1 MRRFCQRSHHA
12 QVTSVKATAKQCQ
25 THTDQDFA
33 FDKIEVE
40 DQERVDDMAGIY
52 NDAAISGD
60 FHGATLDMYGNP
72 VGGDFDL
79 ARDGAFEGFK
89 MLVLCAYHQE
99 GLPQDLQSLTI
110 PELSKKGF
118 NVKVCMSVD
127 EPTRELRQGSYHVA
141 WILSST
147 EFVGDKE
154 AFLTEVQKFHR
165 AGRGLMIWGDN
176 HPYFAH
182 ANLVLERL
190 FGFKLE
196 GNTPGGK
203 ELRPGNPLQA
213 GCFGEF
219 PTICAG
225 ILKLHEGITA
235 CRRTGRSLAHPQT

>member
-1 MRRFCQRSHHA
+1 
-12 QVTSVKATAKQCQ
+12 
-25 THTDQDFA
+25 
-33 FDKIEVE
+33 
-40 DQERVDDMAGIY
+40 
-52 NDAAISGD
+52 
-60 FHGATLDMYGNP
+60 MYGNP

-99 GLPQDLQSLTI
+99 GLLQDLQSLTI

-147 EFVGDKE
+147 EFAGDKE

-225 ILKLHEGITA
+225 ILKLHEGITICYPNRVPQDWKVFGTSSNLNHKPVLLA
-235 CRRTGRSLAHPQT
+235 KEASCKAGTGRVIVGNGFTKNYKSCWATAGTPRYVRN